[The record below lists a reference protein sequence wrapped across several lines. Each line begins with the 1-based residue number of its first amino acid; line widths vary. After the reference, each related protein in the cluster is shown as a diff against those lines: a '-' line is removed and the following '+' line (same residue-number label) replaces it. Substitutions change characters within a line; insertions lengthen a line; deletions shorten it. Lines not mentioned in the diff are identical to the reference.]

1 MKFVLD
7 FDIAEDMEL
16 EYLEDDYEEPKCKSV
31 RSRYDEDEE
40 KDKESYRVR
49 FHQDLSGVHFDENE
63 KTMKIE
69 YDLLYEEMDPLV
81 EKSEY
86 VHGLE
91 NLEKINVTDDM
102 MLLRN
107 EFQKNAIETVAD
119 SYPVEMLDDVMSI
132 EYEAP
137 TFINGQKTYQ
147 RIVFEADVDGES
159 VYELTQRK
167 FGKAGIDASSEYDSE
182 FNSVLFTSIDGR
194 AEGDGG
200 NFNEFYL
207 NGEIG
212 ENAVDLQPV
221 RKGDIIEWRN
231 AEETDGSCGGV
242 PDFYSIQ
249 NALQYSL
256 TAQAQAQTLGIQKR
270 AYGL

>member
-7 FDIAEDMEL
+7 FDMAEEMEL
-16 EYLEDDYEEPKCKSV
+16 EYLEDDYEEPKGKSA

-40 KDKESYRVR
+40 KDKESYRAR
-49 FHQDLSGVHFDENE
+49 FHQDLSGVHFDEND

-86 VHGLE
+86 IHELE
-91 NLEKINVTDDM
+91 NLEKINVTDDI

-107 EFQKNAIETVAD
+107 EFEENTTVTEP
-119 SYPVEMLDDVMSI
+119 YPAEMLDDVMSI

-182 FNSVLFTSIDGR
+182 FKSVLFTSIDGHS
-194 AEGDGG
+194 EGDGG

-212 ENAVDLQPV
+212 ENAVDLQSV
-221 RKGDIIEWRN
+221 KKGDIIEWRY